1 MTKQLTTALL
11 LILLITPCLTHAQKK
26 ELSQARSIIKSG
38 NDYGRAEELMK
49 GLLKDS
55 TNKDNEKIYLLW
67 FEAVRGQYNQAN
79 ERLYLKQNQDTAA
92 FFNLNRRMFTI
103 LETLDSIDMRPDK
116 KGRVDIEYRQKHAE
130 ILNVYRPNL
139 FNAGTFHLRK
149 GEYQTAYEY
158 FEQYIDCD
166 NQPLFT
172 GRDYLHKDNKM
183 KEAAYWATY
192 AAYKM
197 NDAVL
202 TLRHRHMALNDSAK
216 ANFTLQYI
224 AEARRWLNDKEL
236 YVKSLEEGFNRYPTF
251 SYFFPRLI
259 DAYSQ
264 EGELEKALQVT
275 DKAIEACD
283 TCSLYYFA
291 KSTILLRLGRY
302 QDCIDVCKRL
312 LSFCPELAEVYFNA
326 GTSYI
331 NLALE
336 LDERKDKKKIRQL
349 YQEALPYMEQYR
361 RLAPKELEKW
371 GSPLYRIYFNLN
383 MGKQFDE
390 IDRLLKQ

>member
-1 MTKQLTTALL
+1 MNDRLTNEKSLQLL
-11 LILLITPCLTHAQKK
+11 Q
-26 ELSQARSIIKSG
+26 ELSQTIELSSEQLIYNKLG
-38 NDYGRAEELMK
+38 QLEEIEKKLGAGLM
-49 GLLKDS
+49 
-55 TNKDNEKIYLLW
+55 TV
-67 FEAVRGQYNQAN
+67 F
-79 ERLYLKQNQDTAA
+79 
-92 FFNLNRRMFTI
+92 
-103 LETLDSIDMRPDK
+103 
-116 KGRVDIEYRQKHAE
+116 
-130 ILNVYRPNL
+130 
-139 FNAGTFHLRK
+139 
-149 GEYQTAYEY
+149 
-158 FEQYIDCD
+158 
-166 NQPLFT
+166 
-172 GRDYLHKDNKM
+172 
-183 KEAAYWATY
+183 
-192 AAYKM
+192 
-197 NDAVL
+197 
-202 TLRHRHMALNDSAK
+202 K
-216 ANFTLQYI
+216 A
-224 AEARRWLNDKEL
+224 
-236 YVKSLEEGFNRYPTF
+236 LEEGFNRYPTF

-291 KSTILLRLGRY
+291 KSTILLRFGRY

>member
-11 LILLITPCLTHAQKK
+11 LILQITPCLTHAQKK

-49 GLLKDS
+49 SLLKDS

-79 ERLYLKQNQDTAA
+79 ERLYLKQNQDTAT

-103 LETLDSIDMRPDK
+103 LETLDSIDMHPDK
-116 KGRVDIEYRQKHAE
+116 KGRVDLEYRQKHAE
-130 ILNVYRPNL
+130 ILNGYRPNL

-158 FEQYIDCD
+158 FELYIDCD

-202 TLRHRHMALNDSAK
+202 TLRHRHMALNDSTK

-236 YVKSLEEGFNRYPTF
+236 YVK
-251 SYFFPRLI
+251 
-259 DAYSQ
+259 
-264 EGELEKALQVT
+264 KH
-275 DKAIEACD
+275 
-283 TCSLYYFA
+283 
-291 KSTILLRLGRY
+291 
-302 QDCIDVCKRL
+302 
-312 LSFCPELAEVYFNA
+312 
-326 GTSYI
+326 
-331 NLALE
+331 
-336 LDERKDKKKIRQL
+336 
-349 YQEALPYMEQYR
+349 
-361 RLAPKELEKW
+361 
-371 GSPLYRIYFNLN
+371 
-383 MGKQFDE
+383 
-390 IDRLLKQ
+390 